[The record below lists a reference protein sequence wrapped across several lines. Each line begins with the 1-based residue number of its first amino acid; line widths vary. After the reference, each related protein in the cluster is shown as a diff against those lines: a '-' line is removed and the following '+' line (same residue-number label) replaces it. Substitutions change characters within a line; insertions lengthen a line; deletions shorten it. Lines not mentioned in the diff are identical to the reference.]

1 MSFRSYNSKRVNFTK
16 KTQEIFYIGNF
27 IMKKFSNNLDWP
39 QSYRSIE
46 LEVIAKNHFW
56 TVNVLI
62 LNTDMVGFLELG
74 FGFSEPKNIK

>member
-1 MSFRSYNSKRVNFTK
+1 
-16 KTQEIFYIGNF
+16 
-27 IMKKFSNNLDWP
+27 MKKFSNNLDWP